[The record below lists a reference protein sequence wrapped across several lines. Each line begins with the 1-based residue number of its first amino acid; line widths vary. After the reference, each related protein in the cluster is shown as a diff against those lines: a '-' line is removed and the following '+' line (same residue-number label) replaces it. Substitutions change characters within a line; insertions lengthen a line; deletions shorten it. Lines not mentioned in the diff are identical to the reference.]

1 MNSSIGCI
9 FITHN
14 AKHHLKHCL
23 EPLLRSPLKPRILVV
38 NSSSSDGTVE
48 LARELGVET
57 LVVPRAS
64 FNHGATREQARKH
77 LGTEIVVM
85 MTPDAYMVGPDALEK
100 LVEPI
105 LSRKASIAYARQ
117 IPHKG
122 AEFFETFPRYFN
134 YPPEGHV
141 RGLEDCATYGTYTF
155 FCSNSCAA
163 YDNRALDIIG
173 GFDALL
179 LGEDTVAVAKLLR
192 CGHKIAYVAES
203 LVHHS
208 HSYSLLEE
216 FRRSFDTG
224 LARKGY
230 RDLIAAPGTDTDRG
244 KEYVRAMTQELL
256 KNAPQKL
263 PYAFCNVLSKWLGYR
278 IGTASVNAPCW
289 LKKALSSQDFFW
301 ISEN

>member
-1 MNSSIGCI
+1 M
-9 FITHN
+9 
-14 AKHHLKHCL
+14 

-48 LARELGVET
+48 LARELGAET

-85 MTPDAYMVGPDALEK
+85 MTPDAYLVGADALEK
-100 LVEPI
+100 LVKPI
-105 LSRKASIAYARQ
+105 VSGKASIAYARQ

-122 AEFFETFPRYFN
+122 ADFFEAFPRHFN
-134 YPPEGHV
+134 YPPDGHV
-141 RGLEDCATYGTYTF
+141 RGLEDSASYGTYTF

-163 YDNRALDIIG
+163 YDNRALDTIG
-173 GFDALL
+173 GFDRLL

-192 CGHKIAYVAES
+192 RGHKIAYVAES

-208 HSYSLLEE
+208 HSYSLFEE

-224 LARKGY
+224 LARRGY
-230 RDLIAAPGTDTDRG
+230 SDLIAAPGTDTDRG
-244 KEYVRAMTQELL
+244 REYVKAMTQELL
-256 KNAPQKL
+256 KNAPHKL
-263 PYAFCNVLSKWLGYR
+263 PYAFFNVLSKWLGYR
-278 IGTASVNAPCW
+278 IGTASVHAPQW
-289 LKKALSSQDFFW
+289 FKKALSSQDFFW
-301 ISEN
+301 ISER